1 MMENAR
7 GAEAAVT
14 KRKIEANQ
22 MQPAGKH
29 ARTSVS
35 SQRSAAVQAAE
46 VIDFDRYVPTVVSRF
61 MSKLKIS
68 SNAFFAS
75 RYGLTLLEWRIISY
89 LAAEGASSA
98 YEIWTNGS
106 LDKAAVSRAI
116 KALNERGLISV
127 DVVKAAKRRKTRI
140 DLTGQGH
147 ELHAATFAEVV
158 TRHERLVNGL
168 AKDEIETFLGV
179 IKHLEGRI
187 ALMDSAPIEISS
199 GFSAIKPA
207 SARDSED

>member
-1 MMENAR
+1 MA
-7 GAEAAVT
+7 
-14 KRKIEANQ
+14 KRKIEGKQ
-22 MQPAGKH
+22 MQPARRH
-29 ARTSVS
+29 VRTSVS
-35 SQRSAAVQAAE
+35 SRRSASAQVTD

-75 RYGLTLLEWRIISY
+75 RYGLTLLEWRILSY

-116 KALNERGLISV
+116 RALNERGLISV
-127 DVVKAAKRRKTRI
+127 DAVKAAKRKKTRI
-140 DLTGQGH
+140 DLTSQGH
-147 ELHAATFAEVV
+147 ELHAATFEEVV

-187 ALMDSAPIEISS
+187 ALMESATIEISS
-199 GFSAIKPA
+199 GFSAVKPA
-207 SARDSED
+207 SVRDSED

>member
-1 MMENAR
+1 M
-7 GAEAAVT
+7 T
-14 KRKIEANQ
+14 KRKIEAKQ
-22 MQPAGKH
+22 IQPAGKH
-29 ARTSVS
+29 AQTSAS
-35 SQRSAAVQAAE
+35 SQRSATMQTAE
-46 VIDFDRYVPTVVSRF
+46 VIDFDHYVPTVVSRF

-75 RYGLTLLEWRIISY
+75 RYGLTLLEWRVISY

-116 KALNERGLISV
+116 RALNERGLIRV
-127 DVVKAAKRRKTRI
+127 DVVKTAKRRKTRI
-140 DLTGQGH
+140 DLTRQGH

-187 ALMDSAPIEISS
+187 ALMNSAPIEISS

-207 SARDSED
+207 SAPDSED